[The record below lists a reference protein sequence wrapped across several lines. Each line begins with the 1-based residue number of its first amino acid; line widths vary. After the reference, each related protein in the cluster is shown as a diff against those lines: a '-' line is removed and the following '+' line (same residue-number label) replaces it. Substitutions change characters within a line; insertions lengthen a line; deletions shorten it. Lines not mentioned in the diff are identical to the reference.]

1 MMVGQWSVGPSVY
14 LSVRPFVG
22 PSILN
27 DMKTFR
33 WPKKRVGNGQTHV
46 AFLQGCLSMNQN
58 GGQVT

>member
-33 WPKKRVGNGQTHV
+33 WPKKELEMVKLT
-46 AFLQGCLSMNQN
+46 
-58 GGQVT
+58 